1 MDKAEE
7 LITYGNHELKIID
20 RREISLTGIKKIT
33 SFDSE
38 EFLLESN
45 MGLIL
50 IKGNNLEIMRLDT
63 HDGNVKIKGKINGF
77 NYLDIKKNQKKK
89 VLFPNYLNNG
99 C

>member
-1 MDKAEE
+1 MENKEE

-50 IKGNNLEIMRLDT
+50 IKGSNLEIMRLDT

-77 NYLDIKKNQKKK
+77 NYLDNKEKPKEESIISK
-89 VLFPNYLNNG
+89 LFK
-99 C
+99 

>member
-1 MDKAEE
+1 MENKEIIE
-7 LITYGNHELKIID
+7 FGSHELKLID

-45 MGLIL
+45 MGIIL
-50 IKGNNLEIMRLDT
+50 IKGSNLEIMKLDT

-77 NYLDIKKNQKKK
+77 NYLDNKEKNKEESIISK
-89 VLFPNYLNNG
+89 LFK
-99 C
+99 

>member
-1 MDKAEE
+1 MENKEIIE
-7 LITYGNHELKIID
+7 FGSHELKLID

-45 MGLIL
+45 MGPIL
-50 IKGNNLEIMRLDT
+50 IKGTNLEIMKLDT

-77 NYLDIKKNQKKK
+77 NYLDTKDKNKEESLISK
-89 VLFPNYLNNG
+89 LFK
-99 C
+99 

>member
-1 MDKAEE
+1 MDKTLEIAS
-7 LITYGNHELKIID
+7 YGSHELKIID

-45 MGLIL
+45 MGIIL
-50 IKGNNLEIMRLDT
+50 IKGSNLEIMKLDT

-77 NYLDIKKNQKKK
+77 NYLDNKEK
-89 VLFPNYLNNG
+89 VKEESLLSKLFK
-99 C
+99 

>member
-1 MDKAEE
+1 MENKEIIE
-7 LITYGNHELKIID
+7 FGSHELKLID

-45 MGLIL
+45 MGVIL
-50 IKGNNLEIMRLDT
+50 IKGSNLEIMKLDT

-77 NYLDIKKNQKKK
+77 NYLDNKEKNKEESIIYK
-89 VLFPNYLNNG
+89 LFK
-99 C
+99 

>member
-1 MDKAEE
+1 MDKVEE
-7 LITYGNHELKIID
+7 IVTYGQHELKLMD

-50 IKGNNLEIMRLDT
+50 IKGSNLEIMKLDT

-77 NYLDIKKNQKKK
+77 NYLDEKTK
-89 VLFPNYLNNG
+89 VKEESIIAKLFK
-99 C
+99 

>member
-1 MDKAEE
+1 MENKEIIE
-7 LITYGNHELKIID
+7 FGSHELKLID

-45 MGLIL
+45 MGVIL
-50 IKGNNLEIMRLDT
+50 IKGSNLEIMNLDT

-77 NYLDIKKNQKKK
+77 NYLDNKEKSKEESIISK
-89 VLFPNYLNNG
+89 LFK
-99 C
+99 